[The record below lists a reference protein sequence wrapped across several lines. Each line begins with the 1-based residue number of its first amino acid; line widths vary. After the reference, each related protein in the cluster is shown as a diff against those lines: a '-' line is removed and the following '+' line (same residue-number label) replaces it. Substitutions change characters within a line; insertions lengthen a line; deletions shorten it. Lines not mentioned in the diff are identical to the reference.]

1 MSGSD
6 DELHASPR
14 GRSSNTESAREASG
28 RLSTRDIVGG
38 GGRGRGGGRG
48 KGLGEGERILEM
60 TGGKREN
67 ARVEVGGE
75 EWVQKGERTADDP
88 MGRE

>member
-38 GGRGRGGGRG
+38 GGGGRGGGGREGPGGGGG
-48 KGLGEGERILEM
+48 KG
-60 TGGKREN
+60 GG
-67 ARVEVGGE
+67 GG
-75 EWVQKGERTADDP
+75 
-88 MGRE
+88 GRERRREGKGWGRGVGAKR